1 MMNVPL
7 WAWLATTFG
16 LVALLALD
24 LVIVDRKPHKV
35 TAWEAG
41 RWVILYVACAVVFGL
56 LVWLLAGGR
65 FAGEFFSGYLTEYSL
80 SVDNLFVFL
89 VIMSAFKVPQIHQHR
104 VLLIGIVIALVLRSV
119 LIMAGS
125 LVISKFFAIFYVF
138 GAFLIFT
145 AYRMVRGYDKPESD
159 SYSENALLR
168 RLRKQ
173 DAASGV
179 GPAQLSALSVLV
191 FAGPKTLGELAAA
204 EQVKPPTMS
213 RVVAGLTR
221 SHLIEITRDSRDARR
236 MHIRATAKGTLLLQQ
251 GRQRRVDYLAQHL
264 GSLTTSELTQ
274 LSAVAGILER
284 LLRNW
289 P

>member
-1 MMNVPL
+1 MAKVKSKNIAPRHETI
-7 WAWLATTFG
+7 AA
-16 LVALLALD
+16 A
-24 LVIVDRKPHKV
+24 DRLH
-35 TAWEAG
+35 
-41 RWVILYVACAVVFGL
+41 
-56 LVWLLAGGR
+56 
-65 FAGEFFSGYLTEYSL
+65 
-80 SVDNLFVFL
+80 
-89 VIMSAFKVPQIHQHR
+89 SAAIH
-104 VLLIGIVIALVLRSV
+104 
-119 LIMAGS
+119 
-125 LVISKFFAIFYVF
+125 
-138 GAFLIFT
+138 
-145 AYRMVRGYDKPESD
+145 
-159 SYSENALLR
+159 LLR

-213 RVVAGLTR
+213 RVVAGLKR

-236 MHIRATAKGTLLLQQ
+236 MHIRATAKGALLLQQ
-251 GRQRRVDYLAQHL
+251 GRQRRVEYLAQHL
-264 GSLTTSELTQ
+264 GSLTTSELTK